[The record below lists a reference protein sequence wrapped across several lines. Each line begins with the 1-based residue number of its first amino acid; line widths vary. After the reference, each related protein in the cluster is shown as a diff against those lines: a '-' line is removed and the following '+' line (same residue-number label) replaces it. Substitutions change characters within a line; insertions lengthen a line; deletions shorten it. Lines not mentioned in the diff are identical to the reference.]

1 MKINRIIASG
11 ICAALLLTGCSSSS
25 SDEGSFSVEGMN
37 EKLLESAKTLL
48 KAKICTSRTDL
59 R

>member
-1 MKINRIIASG
+1 MKFNRIIASG

-37 EKLLESAKTLL
+37 EKLLESAKTLP